1 MIADPILHLFSLC
14 THLEQTPS
22 LRQEIAVSV
31 ARILDWT
38 VIPALAEKHGMAPLV
53 KRNLSLA
60 EVRLP
65 SSVQRDLLA
74 LTLRHRLINQVRS
87 RVLSDL
93 VRAFHQAD
101 LPYRILK
108 GAALAY
114 TLYPEPGLRP
124 MKDMDILVRDRD
136 LKQVCELLQQAG
148 YRQNGQGTTSTE
160 RHHLPE
166 FHQVVDGFTLTIELH
181 NHILLETSAR
191 PSGRME
197 DMHTSPMQFSLPDG
211 VQATTLGPADMLY
224 HLCRH
229 AFYDNHALEPLC
241 MIRVADIINLAEKFA
256 ENIDW
261 GQVENDYPLVQHVLT
276 SLHEVRPL
284 SDALIQAAHL
294 NPQPTRHQP
303 FNPYLGWPA
312 APLSR
317 DKSSGVPR
325 WLWETFFPSAWWLRM
340 RYGGKQPSPVFWD
353 WAAHLRNLVIEAT
366 RRTLKRIKHQ
376 TN

>member
-14 THLEQTPS
+14 THLEQSPS
-22 LRQEIAVSV
+22 LRQEIKTSAAQIS
-31 ARILDWT
+31 DWT
-38 VIPALAEKHGMAPLV
+38 IISALAEKHGMAPLL
-53 KRNLSLA
+53 KLNLGLA
-60 EVRLP
+60 EVNIP
-65 SSVQRDLLA
+65 SSVQRDFLA
-74 LTLRHRLINQVRS
+74 LTLRHRLINHVRS
-87 RVLSDL
+87 SALSDL
-93 VRAFHQAD
+93 VRSFQQSYI
-101 LPYRILK
+101 PYRILK

-114 TLYPEPGLRP
+114 MLYPEPGLRP
-124 MKDMDILVRDRD
+124 MKDMDILVRDSD
-136 LKQVCELLQQAG
+136 LEQVSVLLKQAG
-148 YRQNGQGTTSTE
+148 YNQNGQRPVSTE
-160 RHHLPE
+160 KHHLPE

-181 NHILLETSAR
+181 SHLLLETSGH
-191 PSGRME
+191 PWGRME
-197 DMHTSPMQFSLPDG
+197 DLHTSPMQFSLPDG

-241 MIRVADIINLAEKFA
+241 MIWVADIINLAEKFT
-256 ENIDW
+256 EEIDW
-261 GQVENDYPLVQHVLT
+261 GRVEKDCPLVQHVLT

-294 NPQPTRHQP
+294 NPQPTRRQP

-317 DKSSGVPR
+317 DKSAGVPR
-325 WLWETFFPSAWWLRM
+325 WLWETFFPSAWWLRL

-366 RRTLKRIKHQ
+366 RRTLKRIMHQ